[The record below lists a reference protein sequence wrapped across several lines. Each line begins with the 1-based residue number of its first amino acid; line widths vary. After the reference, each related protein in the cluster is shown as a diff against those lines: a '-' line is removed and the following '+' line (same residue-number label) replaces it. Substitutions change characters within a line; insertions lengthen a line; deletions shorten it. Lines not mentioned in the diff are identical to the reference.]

1 MQLTD
6 QREMETVNHD
16 PASEEVDILWMDDRE
31 VHVLLADG
39 QEAVWPIGVMVEQLQ
54 GIQRLQLRVI
64 DGDLDIIPVPV
75 ESVPA

>member
-6 QREMETVNHD
+6 QCEMETVNHD
-16 PASEEVDILWMDDRE
+16 PAPEEADILWMDDRE

-39 QEAVWPIGVMVEQLQ
+39 QEAVWPIGMMVEQLQ

-64 DGDLDIIPVPV
+64 DGDLDILPVPV
-75 ESVPA
+75 EAVLA